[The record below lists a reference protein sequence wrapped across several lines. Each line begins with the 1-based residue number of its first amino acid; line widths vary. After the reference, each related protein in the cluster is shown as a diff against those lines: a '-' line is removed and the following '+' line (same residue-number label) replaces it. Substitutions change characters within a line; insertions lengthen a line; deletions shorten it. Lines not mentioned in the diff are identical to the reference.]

1 MSNVCQNVLHV
12 FALVALHA
20 LHARRVQSALLP
32 QRVRRARLT
41 QLARR
46 VKRVSLVRQ
55 RHRQPTPMYDK
66 LDNNLKSD
74 HMLRRIRL

>member
-1 MSNVCQNVLHV
+1 MQFIFNILANNHIGPIFTLMSNVCQNVLHV

-55 RHRQPTPMYDK
+55 RHRQPTP
-66 LDNNLKSD
+66 
-74 HMLRRIRL
+74 